1 MELLYKQEFYDIK
14 SACIELKNELGLGFL
29 EKVYENALKIEL
41 EERGFVVEQQ
51 YPIKVI
57 YKNKIIGD
65 YYADLYLV
73 DKMII
78 EIKTVNELANIH
90 KAQLLNYL
98 RATGIKLGVLINF
111 SRERNTVDIERIP
124 NLI

>member
-51 YPIKVI
+51 YQNCTKS
-57 YKNKIIGD
+57 KR
-65 YYADLYLV
+65 
-73 DKMII
+73 
-78 EIKTVNELANIH
+78 
-90 KAQLLNYL
+90 NY
-98 RATGIKLGVLINF
+98 
-111 SRERNTVDIERIP
+111 ERGNYFRNDSSI
-124 NLI
+124 LS